1 MTWPV
6 EGPHNRRRVPPQ
18 MGSTRTATN
27 TMATKR
33 SKRYQKAAEQVED
46 RPYSLD
52 DAVGTLKKFP
62 APKFDP
68 TVTLSF
74 RLGVDPKK
82 SDQMVRGSVSLPHG
96 TGKNVRVA
104 VFAQG
109 DAAKAAAEAG
119 ADFVGYEDLIK
130 KVQGGFTDFDSAIA
144 TPDAMGEVRKI
155 ARVLGPRGL
164 MPNPKTGTVTEDTAA
179 AVVAAKAGKVDYK
192 LDKNGNISAAI
203 GKVSFSED
211 KLLENA
217 NSLIDS
223 VSKAKP
229 PSAKGNFIQSI
240 TLSASMCPGLRLE
253 NSVHAHP
260 E

>member
-1 MTWPV
+1 
-6 EGPHNRRRVPPQ
+6 
-18 MGSTRTATN
+18 
-27 TMATKR
+27 MASKR
-33 SKRYQKAAEQVED
+33 SKRYQKAAELVED
-46 RPYSLD
+46 RPYALA

-62 APKFDP
+62 VPKFDP

-82 SDQMVRGSVSLPHG
+82 SDQMVRGSVTLPHG

-109 DAAKAAAEAG
+109 DAAKTAIEAG
-119 ADFVGYEDLIK
+119 ADHVGFEDLIK
-130 KVQGGFTDFDSAIA
+130 KVQDGFTDFDAAIA

-164 MPNPKTGTVTEDTAA
+164 MPNPKTGTVTEDTAT
-179 AVVAAKAGKVDYK
+179 AVKAVKAGKVDYK

-203 GKVSFSED
+203 GKASFSEEQ
-211 KLLENA
+211 LAENA
-217 NSLIDS
+217 SSLIES
-223 VSKAKP
+223 VVKAKP
-229 PSAKGNFIQSI
+229 ASAKGNYIENVTI
-240 TLSASMCPGLRLE
+240 AATMLPGLKLE
-253 NSVHAHP
+253 NVAAAT

>member
-1 MTWPV
+1 
-6 EGPHNRRRVPPQ
+6 

-109 DAAKAAAEAG
+109 DAAKAATEAG

-179 AVVAAKAGKVDYK
+179 AVLAAKAGKVDYK
-192 LDKNGNISAAI
+192 LDKNGSISAAI

-240 TLSASMCPGLRLE
+240 TLAASMCPGLRLE
-253 NSVHAHP
+253 NSVHALP